1 MGVVLVL
8 WNEGKKSSS
17 HTFFLVIVITVIFTN
32 INIMMMMMLRLV
44 VVVVVVVVMVMTNLS
59 TQDWN
64 KFLDRQVSILSLDN
78 NYNFNS

>member
-44 VVVVVVVVMVMTNLS
+44 VVVVVMVMTNLS